1 MNINEWIS
9 QVRRGILEYSILLL
23 LKQKKRYGYE
33 FTALLSKWEILSVTE
48 GTLYPLLRR
57 LSKEKYIESFW
68 QESTSGPPRKY
79 YILSPLGKE
88 LLEEMSEEWG
98 NLVDAIQQIDKSEQT
113 EEMP

>member
-1 MNINEWIS
+1 M
-9 QVRRGILEYSILLL
+9 EYSILLL